1 MTLSKTDSAT
11 ETASSLSGESMKRI
25 LYLIRLLGVAGGLVA
40 AQALAEP
47 LSVQDREEIVRL
59 GSAHGRSAR
68 DLDPLLEQVSKVGE
82 KGFPT
87 ESMMNKVKEGLAKG
101 VEPQRIDQVLRQMA
115 ERLESAHDVLEEAKV
130 RGIVEENRQRALEAM
145 AEALARG
152 ATKEEV
158 RELTR
163 MSLEGK
169 QKVTQDVLA
178 AGAKGL
184 AVMKE
189 ANVPSKDGAAL
200 LGEGIRQGYRAN
212 ELLDLSREVKRRGS
226 DFQEGRANLQ
236 QLKERIGR
244 GEKIDRLFR
253 EDRSGSGSGDRSGRG
268 DRDRSERDQSG
279 RDNRSDHDDRG
290 DRGDRKLQQER
301 YERIDRPDRSE
312 KVDRVDRPERLER
325 LDRPERSDRSGRGR
339 D

>member
-1 MTLSKTDSAT
+1 
-11 ETASSLSGESMKRI
+11 MKGI
-25 LYLIRLLGVAGGLVA
+25 LDLTRLLGVAGVLIVA
-40 AQALAEP
+40 PALAEP
-47 LSVQDREEIVRL
+47 LSVQDREEIVHL
-59 GSAHGRSAR
+59 GLAQGRSTR
-68 DLDPLLEQVSKVGE
+68 DLDPLLEQVNKVGE

-87 ESMMNKVKEGLAKG
+87 ESMVNKVKEGLAKG
-101 VEPQRIDQVLRQMA
+101 VAPQRIDQVLRQMT
-115 ERLESAHDVLEEAKV
+115 ERLESAHEVLEEARV
-130 RGIVEENRQRALEAM
+130 HGIVEGNRQRALEAM

-158 RELTR
+158 RELAR

-169 QKVTQDVLA
+169 QKVTQDILA

-189 ANVPSKDGAAL
+189 ANVSTKDGAAL

-226 DFQEGRANLQ
+226 DFQEGRASLQ
-236 QLKERIGR
+236 QLRERIGR

-253 EDRSGSGSGDRSGRG
+253 EDQSGSGNGDRGGRG
-268 DRDRSERDQSG
+268 DRDRSERGWSEQDRAERDG
-279 RDNRSDHDDRG
+279 RADHDDRG
-290 DRGDRKLQQER
+290 GRGDRKLQQER
-301 YERIDRPDRSE
+301 YERLDRPDRFE
-312 KVDRVDRPERLER
+312 KIDRSDRPERIDR

>member
-1 MTLSKTDSAT
+1 
-11 ETASSLSGESMKRI
+11 MKGI
-25 LYLIRLLGVAGGLVA
+25 LYLIRLLGVAGVLGVLIVA
-40 AQALAEP
+40 SARAEP
-47 LSVQDREEIVRL
+47 LSVQDRDEIVRL
-59 GSAHGRSAR
+59 GSAQGRSAR
-68 DLDPLLEQVSKVGE
+68 DLDPLLEQVNKVGE

-87 ESMMNKVKEGLAKG
+87 ESMVNKVKEGLVKG
-101 VEPQRIDQVLRQMA
+101 VEPQRIDQVLRQMT
-115 ERLESAHDVLEEAKV
+115 ERLESAHEVLEEAKA
-130 RGIVEENRQRALEAM
+130 RGITEGNRQRALETM

-152 ATKEEV
+152 TSKEEV

-169 QKVTQDVLA
+169 QKVTQDLLA

-189 ANVPSKDGAAL
+189 ANVSTKDGAAL

-226 DFQEGRANLQ
+226 DFQQGRVSLQ
-236 QLKERIGR
+236 QLRERIGR
-244 GEKIDRLFR
+244 GEKSDRLFR
-253 EDRSGSGSGDRSGRG
+253 DDRSGPGSGDRSDRG
-268 DRDRSERDQSG
+268 DRDRSERDRSERDRAD
-279 RDNRSDHDDRG
+279 RDNRSDHDDRD

-301 YERIDRPDRSE
+301 YERIDRPDRFE
-312 KVDRVDRPERLER
+312 KMDRSDRPERIDR

>member
-1 MTLSKTDSAT
+1 
-11 ETASSLSGESMKRI
+11 MKRI
-25 LYLIRLLGVAGGLVA
+25 RYFIRLLGVAGGLVA

-59 GSAHGRSAR
+59 GSAQGRSAR
-68 DLDPLLEQVSKVGE
+68 DLAPLLEQVSKVGE

-87 ESMMNKVKEGLAKG
+87 ESMVNKVKEGLAKG
-101 VEPQRIDQVLRQMA
+101 VEPQRIDQVLRQMT
-115 ERLESAHDVLEEAKV
+115 ERLESAHEVLEEARA
-130 RGIVEENRQRALEAM
+130 RGVVEGNRQRALEAM

-163 MSLEGK
+163 TSLEGK

-189 ANVPSKDGAAL
+189 ANVSTKDGAAL

-236 QLKERIGR
+236 QLRERIGR
-244 GEKIDRLFR
+244 GEKSDRLFR
-253 EDRSGSGSGDRSGRG
+253 EDRSGSGGGDRSDRG
-268 DRDRSERDQSG
+268 DRDRSERDRSERDRAD
-279 RDNRSDHDDRG
+279 RDNRADHDDRGDRG

-325 LDRPERSDRSGRGR
+325 PDRPERSDRSGRGR

>member
-1 MTLSKTDSAT
+1 
-11 ETASSLSGESMKRI
+11 MKRI
-25 LYLIRLLGVAGGLVA
+25 LCLIRLLGVAGGLVA

-59 GSAHGRSAR
+59 GSAQGRSAR

-87 ESMMNKVKEGLAKG
+87 ESMVNKVKEGLAKG
-101 VEPQRIDQVLRQMA
+101 VEPQRIDQVLRQMT
-115 ERLESAHDVLEEAKV
+115 ERLESAHEVLEEARA
-130 RGIVEENRQRALEAM
+130 RGIVEGNRQRALEAM

-189 ANVPSKDGAAL
+189 ANVSTKDGAAL

-236 QLKERIGR
+236 QLRERIGR
-244 GEKIDRLFR
+244 GEKSDRLFR
-253 EDRSGSGSGDRSGRG
+253 DDRSGSGSGDRSGRG
-268 DRDRSERDQSG
+268 DRNRSERDLRDLSERDG
-279 RDNRSDHDDRG
+279 RADHEDRG
-290 DRGDRKLQQER
+290 DRGDQKLQQER

-325 LDRPERSDRSGRGR
+325 PDRPERSDRSGRGR